1 MICDIVLALHTDSYL
16 FLENENDDSTL
27 LFSGFISF
35 IVEFKNI
42 ASFQKGLMLISSKL
56 SLLWLQCADLLQC
69 IIDELWIQN

>member
-1 MICDIVLALHTDSYL
+1 MNCWSV
-16 FLENENDDSTL
+16 ENENGHSTL

-35 IVEFKNI
+35 IMEFKNI
-42 ASFQKGLMLISSKL
+42 ASFQKDLMFISSKL